1 MTPSQTYPAYELKI
15 NTQSCEK
22 SNPGLPGPP
31 GRDGY
36 PGIFLIIKSDLTVKM
51 GIMEMMEFQERMHK
65 MSR

>member
-36 PGIFLIIKSDLTVKM
+36 PGILLRIKSDLTTSTTQFK
-51 GIMEMMEFQERMHK
+51 IRSFK
-65 MSR
+65 FY